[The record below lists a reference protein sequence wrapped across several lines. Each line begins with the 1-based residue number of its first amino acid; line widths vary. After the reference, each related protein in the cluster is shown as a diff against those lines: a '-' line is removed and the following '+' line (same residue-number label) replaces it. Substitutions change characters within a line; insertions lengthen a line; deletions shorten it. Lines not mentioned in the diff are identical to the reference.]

1 MGAVI
6 RLLLLPVRAP
16 MLLLLL
22 AVSVYLGLNWALPFD
37 AGSPELREMA
47 PLLWFAQCTQAM
59 VVVLVCCMPDLLIRR
74 LSMMVASSRVVTLVA
89 TLLVV
94 TIGGLYL
101 LHLDVLSTVLILAS
115 ALLLARLDL
124 VRLRVVPPPFVLA
137 LMLALVVLVGS
148 GVGHEL
154 SRRHL
159 ARPDG
164 LFRRTVPSVLN
175 PRKLSP
181 NLKRLPLYG
190 RISSH
195 STPGSS
201 VHPQHAGSRELR

>member
-22 AVSVYLGLNWALPFD
+22 AVSVYLGLTWSLPFD
-37 AGSPELREMA
+37 TVDPEVRAMA
-47 PLLWFAQCTQAM
+47 PLLWFAQNTQAM
-59 VVVLVCCMPDLLIRR
+59 LVVLVCCMPDLLIRR

-124 VRLRVVPPPFVLA
+124 VRLRVVPPPFLLA

-148 GVGHEL
+148 GLGQQL
-154 SRRHL
+154 NRRHL
-159 ARPDG
+159 VSPDL
-164 LFRRTVPSVLN
+164 LFRRPTPSVVK
-175 PRKLSP
+175 PGQLSP
-181 NLKRLPLYG
+181 NLRRLPLFG
-190 RISSH
+190 RISSR
-195 STPGSS
+195 STGGGA
-201 VHPQHAGSRELR
+201 HQQAGSRGLR